1 VVEDVGAEA
10 YAFCTAELP
19 GGEGRLIARVDSRR
33 PPGQGDS
40 VRLRPLADEM
50 HLFDPETG
58 ERL

>member
-1 VVEDVGAEA
+1 
-10 YAFCTAELP
+10 
-19 GGEGRLIARVDSRR
+19 VDSRR
-33 PPGQGDS
+33 PPAQGES